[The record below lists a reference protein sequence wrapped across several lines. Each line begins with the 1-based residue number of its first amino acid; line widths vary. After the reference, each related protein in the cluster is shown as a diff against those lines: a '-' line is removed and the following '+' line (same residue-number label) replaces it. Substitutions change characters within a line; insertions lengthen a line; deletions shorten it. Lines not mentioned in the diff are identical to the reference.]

1 MAEKVEINAGDV
13 LTPIIITDKSG
24 AKVGAAFINIKD
36 IRIPARVTEVI
47 NFMQTMDVDNCDY
60 DTLCKYNDMLEDKF
74 CKLFGYDCRRSLFG
88 ILGPTTICN
97 GKYVAVVII
106 EKIMALLSKEIKEK
120 AANRTDKINKYVGSH
135 KR

>member
-1 MAEKVEINAGDV
+1 MAEKIEINAGDI
-13 LTPIIITDKSG
+13 LTPIIITDKNG
-24 AKVGAAFINIKD
+24 TKVGAAFINIKD

-47 NFMQTMDVDNCDY
+47 NYMKTMDIDSCDY

-88 ILGPTTICN
+88 ILSPTNICN

-106 EKIMALLSKEIKEK
+106 EKVMACLSDEVKKK
-120 AANRTDKINKYVGSH
+120 AADRTQKISKYVGSQ

>member
-1 MAEKVEINAGDV
+1 M
-13 LTPIIITDKSG
+13 
-24 AKVGAAFINIKD
+24 D
-36 IRIPARVTEVI
+36 I
-47 NFMQTMDVDNCDY
+47 DNCDY

-88 ILGPTTICN
+88 ILGPTTVCN

-106 EKIMALLSKEIKEK
+106 EKIMELLSKEIKEK
-120 AANRTDKINKYVGSH
+120 ASSRTNKINKYVGSH

>member
-24 AKVGAAFINIKD
+24 TKVGAAFINVKD
-36 IRIPARVTEVI
+36 IRIPARVSEVI
-47 NFMQTMDVDNCDY
+47 NFMQTMDIDNCDY

-88 ILGPTTICN
+88 ILGPTTVCN

-106 EKIMALLSKEIKEK
+106 EKIMELLSKEIKEK
-120 AANRTDKINKYVGSH
+120 ASSRTNKINKYVGSH

>member
-1 MAEKVEINAGDV
+1 MAEKIEINAGDI

-36 IRIPARVTEVI
+36 IRIPARVSEVI
-47 NFMQTMDVDNCDY
+47 NYMKTMGVDNCDY
-60 DTLCKYNDMLEDKF
+60 ETLCEYNKMLEDKI

-88 ILGPTTICN
+88 ILSPTNICN

-106 EKIMALLSKEIKEK
+106 EKIMECLSDEVKKK
-120 AANRTDKINKYVGSH
+120 AADRTEKIAKYVGSH
-135 KR
+135 NR